1 MSELDKEPC
10 KARERT
16 CKEERNQELER
27 EHTRAREREHAS
39 IREWT
44 YQS

>member
-1 MSELDKEPC
+1 MQELEREHAR
-10 KARERT
+10 ARERT

-39 IREWT
+39 IRERT
-44 YQS
+44 GQS